1 MLSKKAQNIT
11 PSFTIGISNKVQQLK
26 EKGID
31 IINLSI
37 GEPDFKTPQKA
48 KEFAI
53 KAIDENKTKYD
64 IVSGIKPLKEAI
76 IEKLKKENKIT
87 YTPEEIVVSSGAKHS
102 ISNCLIALLN
112 DSEEVLIPKPYWVS
126 YPEMVKL
133 VGAKPVFIET
143 QKDNSFKVTKDEI
156 LNSLTDKTKLIILS
170 NPSNPTGIVYD
181 KKELEEIVDVCIE
194 KNIYILADE
203 IYEKICYSGDYTS
216 VASISEKAKDIT
228 ITVNGLSKSAAMTG
242 WRIGYTASN
251 SEIAKKMSSIQG
263 HLVSHPC
270 TIAQWAGVGA
280 LTECE
285 DDMQEMVAIY
295 KQRMQLVTSLLDEIN
310 ELSYLKPQ
318 GAFYIF
324 IDLSALK
331 SKFKN
336 EESLSLAFC
345 NRLLEEGK
353 VAAVPGI
360 AFGLDH
366 YMRISYACSDENI
379 KEGVKRISNFI
390 KSL

>member
-280 LTECE
+280 LKECE
-285 DDMQEMVAIY
+285 DDMQEMVATY